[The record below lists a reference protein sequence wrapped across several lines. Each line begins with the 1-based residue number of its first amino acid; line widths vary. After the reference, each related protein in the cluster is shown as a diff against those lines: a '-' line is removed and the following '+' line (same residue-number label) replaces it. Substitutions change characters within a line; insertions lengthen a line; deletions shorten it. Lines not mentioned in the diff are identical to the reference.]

1 MAKSTTKGAREEILE
16 LHPGAPQ
23 VSHQSE
29 VRRNSP
35 EPGVKSEECD
45 LLAGKHMS
53 QLLPQQS
60 YITNHFGSSWL
71 IAIYLS
77 SCLRVSRLVE
87 VQST

>member
-35 EPGVKSEECD
+35 EPGVKSEECG

-60 YITNHFGSSWL
+60 YITNHFGSSL